1 MLNKYCTDYGL
12 AGILHV
18 FQNIVNVVQIIV
30 PIVLLLATSIWLVQV
45 IINPDEKKN
54 MKKIYNTLV
63 AAIIVFFIP
72 MLVNMTLGMIDSN
85 NNFLKCWKDAKT
97 ISYKIGNSSYIKS
110 GKDAVKIVSTSQY
123 EQGDDKKSDDS
134 STTTSNYSK
143 DVEGFMTAVK
153 NTVSYAKAHN
163 YHYGD
168 SHGVPPT
175 SDGLISCDRLASKA
189 LWDIGYTDQ
198 RKGGEVVSTLDSYL
212 TSHGWK
218 KSTNINDAK
227 YGSII
232 LVSHSGT
239 SGSPYHAFVVNS
251 YSNGNMTT
259 YDEGAEW
266 RIHANQ
272 PFNNNWGQSSIYGV
286 YNMQ

>member
-1 MLNKYCTDYGL
+1 MLNKYCTDYAL
-12 AGILHV
+12 AGILYV
-18 FQNIVNVVQIIV
+18 FQRIINIIQIIV
-30 PIVLLLATSIWLVQV
+30 PIILLISVSIWLIQV

-54 MKKIYNTLV
+54 LKKLYNMV
-63 AAIIVFFIP
+63 IAAVVVFFVP
-72 MLVNMTLGMIDSN
+72 MLVNMILGMIDSN
-85 NNFLKCWKDAKT
+85 NNFIKCWRDAKN
-97 ISYKIGNSSYIKS
+97 ISFNINNNHHISS
-110 GKDAVKIVSTSQY
+110 GREAVRIVNDQKY
-123 EQGDDKKSDDS
+123 EQGDDKKNDAS
-134 STTTSNYSK
+134 SNASTNYSR
-143 DVEGFMTAVK
+143 DVEGFMNAVK
-153 NTVSYAKAHN
+153 NTVSYAKSN
-163 YHYGD
+163 SYHYGD

-198 RKGGEVVSTLDSYL
+198 RKGGEVVSTLDNYL

-218 KSTNINDAK
+218 KSTNINDCK
-227 YGSII
+227 YGSIV

-251 YSNGNMTT
+251 YKNGVMTT

-266 RIHANQ
+266 RIHAKQ
-272 PFNNNWGQSSIYGV
+272 PFTMGWGQSSIYGV